1 MIKIKNM
8 KNILF
13 AITLFTGLLLGSCKN
28 QKNDSPSTQITTSK
42 KTKADLGDVYKYYH
56 AEPTT
61 LDQKDENTL
70 IEYAADNNISAIR
83 TKSGVYIQTHTEGSG
98 EQVKWGDKI
107 SVDYKGYTLD
117 GKEFDSSYGRGEPI
131 TFRVGNMNAG
141 WNEALPYL
149 KRGTEATLL
158 IPSHMGYGKKGFP
171 GYIDPDTN
179 IAFDIKVLEETK
191 E

>member
-1 MIKIKNM
+1 MKKIQ
-8 KNILF
+8 L
-13 AITLFTGLLLGSCKN
+13 LVLLLGLGLASCGGNNKPTATLSN
-28 QKNDSPSTQITTSK
+28 NEPNK
-42 KTKADLGDVYKYYH
+42 KVIPADLGDLYQYYH
-56 AEPTT
+56 ANPAT
-61 LDQKDENTL
+61 LDLKDENTL
-70 IEYAADNNISAIR
+70 IEYAADKNISAIR
-83 TKSGVYIQTHTEGSG
+83 TKSGVYIQTHTEGNG

-117 GKEFDSSYGRGEPI
+117 GKEFDSSYGRGVPL

-149 KRGTEATLL
+149 KRGTKATFL

-179 IAFDIKVLEETK
+179 IAFDVHVLK
-191 E
+191 EIASE

>member
-1 MIKIKNM
+1 M
-8 KNILF
+8 KYIS
-13 AITLFTGLLLGSCKN
+13 LLIIVLTFSIVSCKN
-28 QKNDSPSTQITTSK
+28 KSEAPTKVTIEAPNK
-42 KTKADLGDVYKYYH
+42 KVSEAELGDLYQYYH
-56 AEPTT
+56 ANPST

-70 IEYAADNNISAIR
+70 IEYAADKNITAIR
-83 TKSGVYIQTHTEGSG
+83 TSSGVYIQTHKEGNG

-149 KRGTEATLL
+149 KRGTKATLL
-158 IPSHMGYGKKGFP
+158 LPSHMGYGKKGFP

-179 IAFDIKVLEETK
+179 IAFDVEVLEETASEK
-191 E
+191 

>member
-1 MIKIKNM
+1 MKYITILTIVIAFSLISCGNKNKNSTKNTTKI
-8 KNILF
+8 
-13 AITLFTGLLLGSCKN
+13 
-28 QKNDSPSTQITTSK
+28 STK
-42 KTKADLGDVYKYYH
+42 KVTEAELGDLYQYYH
-56 AEPTT
+56 ANPVT

-70 IEYAADNNISAIR
+70 IEYAADKNITAIR
-83 TKSGVYIQTHTEGSG
+83 TNSGVYIQTHKEGNG

-149 KRGTEATLL
+149 KRGTKATLL
-158 IPSHMGYGKKGFP
+158 LPSHMGYGKKGFP

-179 IAFDIKVLEETK
+179 IAFDVEVLEETTS

>member
-1 MIKIKNM
+1 M
-8 KNILF
+8 KNIHLIF
-13 AITLFTGLLLGSCKN
+13 LLLGGLTLASCGNKS
-28 QKNDSPSTQITTSK
+28 KSTEAKSAEVSNKVVTP
-42 KTKADLGDVYKYYH
+42 ADLGDLYQYYH
-56 AEPTT
+56 ANPTT
-61 LDQKDENTL
+61 LDKKDENTL
-70 IEYAADNNISAIR
+70 IEYAADKDITAIR
-83 TKSGVYIQTHTEGSG
+83 TRSGVYIQTHIEGNG

-117 GKEFDSSYGRGEPI
+117 GTEFDSSYGRGEPI

-149 KRGTEATLL
+149 KRGTKATFL

-179 IAFDIKVLEETK
+179 IAFDIMVLEETAS

>member
-1 MIKIKNM
+1 MKLTYTFTFLLAFSLLSCGSKN
-8 KNILF
+8 
-13 AITLFTGLLLGSCKN
+13 
-28 QKNDSPSTQITTSK
+28 K
-42 KTKADLGDVYKYYH
+42 KTTTENTTVANKKVTEAELGELYQYYH
-56 AEPTT
+56 ANPVT
-61 LDQKDENTL
+61 LDKKDENTL
-70 IEYAADNNISAIR
+70 IEYAADKNISAIR
-83 TKSGVYIQTHTEGSG
+83 TNSGVYIQTHLEGEG

-149 KRGTEATLL
+149 KRGTKATFL

-179 IAFDIKVLEETK
+179 IAFDVEVLEKTASE
-191 E
+191 

>member
-1 MIKIKNM
+1 M
-8 KNILF
+8 KYLSIL
-13 AITLFTGLLLGSCKN
+13 ILTLALTVSSCKN
-28 QKNDSPSTQITTSK
+28 NNKVKEQN
-42 KTKADLGDVYKYYH
+42 KTETISNKVTEAELGDLYQYYH
-56 AEPTT
+56 ANPIT

-70 IEYAADNNISAIR
+70 IEYAADKNITAIR
-83 TKSGVYIQTHTEGSG
+83 TSSGVYIQTHKEGNG

-117 GKEFDSSYGRGEPI
+117 GSEFDSSYGRGEPI

-149 KRGTEATLL
+149 KRGTKATLL
-158 IPSHMGYGKKGFP
+158 LPSHMGYGKKGFP

-179 IAFDIKVLEETK
+179 IAFDVEVLEETVK
-191 E
+191 

>member
-1 MIKIKNM
+1 M
-8 KNILF
+8 KNIQ
-13 AITLFTGLLLGSCKN
+13 LLLLLFGLALASCEGNNK
-28 QKNDSPSTQITTSK
+28 PVETISTKEANK
-42 KTKADLGDVYKYYH
+42 KVTPAELGDLYQYYH
-56 AEPTT
+56 ANPTT

-70 IEYAADNNISAIR
+70 IEYAADKNISAIR
-83 TKSGVYIQTHTEGSG
+83 TRSGVYIQTHTEGIG

-149 KRGTEATLL
+149 KREQKL
-158 IPSHMGYGKKGFP
+158 HF
-171 GYIDPDTN
+171 
-179 IAFDIKVLEETK
+179 
-191 E
+191 

>member
-1 MIKIKNM
+1 M
-8 KNILF
+8 KNILLLMLLVGL
-13 AITLFTGLLLGSCKN
+13 TLASCGNKN
-28 QKNDSPSTQITTSK
+28 KTPDTKSTEVVNKNATQEN
-42 KTKADLGDVYKYYH
+42 LGDLYQYYH
-56 AEPTT
+56 ANPTT

-70 IEYAADNNISAIR
+70 IEYAADKNISAVKTR
-83 TKSGVYIQTHTEGSG
+83 SGVYIETHLEGNG

-117 GKEFDSSYGRGEPI
+117 GNEFDSSYDRGEPI

-149 KRGTEATLL
+149 KRGTKATFL

-179 IAFDIKVLEETK
+179 IAFDVHVLEETAS

>member
-1 MIKIKNM
+1 M
-8 KNILF
+8 KNIK
-13 AITLFTGLLLGSCKN
+13 LLLLLFVLALASCGDNNK
-28 QKNDSPSTQITTSK
+28 QKAPLSNNETTK
-42 KTKADLGDVYKYYH
+42 KVTPADLGDLYQYYH
-56 AEPTT
+56 ANPNT

-70 IEYAADNNISAIR
+70 IEYAADKNISAIR
-83 TKSGVYIQTHTEGSG
+83 TKSGVYIQTHKEGQG

-149 KRGTEATLL
+149 KRGTKATFL

-179 IAFDIKVLEETK
+179 IAFDVQVLEETVV